1 MHRHNGSRI
10 DWPAP
15 PLHSGPMKSSFPQFL
30 AHLTLAALCS
40 AALVA
45 PAADAPLKPDDKG
58 FIRDWLLLAPIQLTS
73 ENAGAEE
80 IDKAQ
85 VPNEAALKPKAGDA
99 VKAKDYFF
107 DVNELVGGMNENVT
121 AYAVAYVVAAK
132 EVTGA
137 QLLMGSNDQ
146 GKVWLNGKEVLKFTE
161 TRTLDPD
168 TDKAANLTLKAG
180 VNVVVFKVINE
191 NNNWQG
197 CLRFTDAAGKPL
209 AGLTVKLAP

>member
-1 MHRHNGSRI
+1 
-10 DWPAP
+10 
-15 PLHSGPMKSSFPQFL
+15 MKHPFPQL
-30 AHLTLAALCS
+30 LSRLTFAAVVS
-40 AALVA
+40 AALLV
-45 PAADAPLKPDDKG
+45 PAADAPLKPDAKG
-58 FIRDWLLLAPIQLTS
+58 FIRDWLLLAPIQLAG
-73 ENAGAEE
+73 ENTGADE
-80 IDKAQ
+80 IDKQQ
-85 VPNEAALKPKAGDA
+85 VPNESALKPKAGDA
-99 VKAKDYFF
+99 ATVKGKALTWRKIRSKDYFF
-107 DVNELVGGMNENVT
+107 DVNELLGGMHENVT

-146 GKVWLNGKEVLKFTE
+146 GKVWLNGKEVVKFTD

-168 TDKAANLTLKAG
+168 TDKATNLTLKAG

-209 AGLTVKLAP
+209 AGLALKLAP

>member
-1 MHRHNGSRI
+1 
-10 DWPAP
+10 
-15 PLHSGPMKSSFPQFL
+15 MKTPFAQLLS
-30 AHLTLAALCS
+30 HLTVAAVLS
-40 AALVA
+40 TALVA
-45 PAADAPLKPDDKG
+45 QCADAPLKPDDKG
-58 FIRDWLLLAPIQLTS
+58 FIRDWLLLAPIALGS

-80 IDKAQ
+80 IDKQQ
-85 VPNEAALKPKAGDA
+85 VPDEGALKPKAGDSVTAGGKSLKWRA

-107 DVNELVGGMNENVT
+107 DINEVLGAVNENVA
-121 AYAVAYVVAAK
+121 AYAVVYVVAPK

-137 QLLMGSNDQ
+137 QLFMGSNDQ
-146 GKVWLNGKEVLKFTE
+146 GKVYLNGKEVVKFTE

-209 AGLTVKLAP
+209 PGLTVKLAP

>member
-1 MHRHNGSRI
+1 MKALVRQLLIRI
-10 DWPAP
+10 LIATALPAA
-15 PLHSGPMKSSFPQFL
+15 FL
-30 AHLTLAALCS
+30 AS
-40 AALVA
+40 
-45 PAADAPLKPDDKG
+45 AADAPLKPDDKG
-58 FIRDWLLLAPIQLTS
+58 FIRDWLLLAPIQLAS
-73 ENAGAEE
+73 ENAGADE
-80 IDKAQ
+80 IDKPQ

-99 VKAKDYFF
+99 VKVGPKELKWRAIKTKDYFF
-107 DVNELVGGMNENVT
+107 DVNEILGGANENVT
-121 AYAVAYVVAAK
+121 AYAVAYVVAPK

-146 GKVWLNGKEVLKFTE
+146 AKVWLNGKEVLKFTD

-168 TDKAANLTLKAG
+168 TDKATGLTLKAG

-209 AGLTVKLAP
+209 AGLTLKLAP

>member
-1 MHRHNGSRI
+1 MKPSFSR
-10 DWPAP
+10 
-15 PLHSGPMKSSFPQFL
+15 LLSL
-30 AHLTLAALCS
+30 LTLTAVCS

-80 IDKAQ
+80 IDKQQ
-85 VPNEAALKPKAGDA
+85 VPNEAARKPKAGDAVTAGGKALKWRA

-121 AYAVAYVVAAK
+121 AYAVAYVIAPA

-146 GKVWLNGKEVLKFTE
+146 GKVYLNGKEVVKFTE

-168 TDKAANLTLKAG
+168 TDKATGLTLKAG

-197 CLRFTDAAGKPL
+197 CLRFTSADGKPL
-209 AGLTVKLAP
+209 PGLTVRLNP

>member
-1 MHRHNGSRI
+1 MKH
-10 DWPAP
+10 
-15 PLHSGPMKSSFPQFL
+15 PLTQLL
-30 AHLTLAALCS
+30 ARFTCAAVLS
-40 AALVA
+40 AALLA

-58 FIRDWLLLAPIQLTS
+58 FIRDWLLLAPIPLAG
-73 ENAGAEE
+73 ENTGGDE
-80 IDKAQ
+80 IDKQQ
-85 VPNEAALKPKAGDA
+85 VPNEAALKPKAGDAVTAGGKALKWRA

-146 GKVWLNGKEVLKFTE
+146 GKVYLNGKEVVKFAE

-168 TDKAANLTLKAG
+168 TEKATGLTLKAG
-180 VNVVVFKVINE
+180 ANVIVFKVINE

-197 CLRFTDAAGKPL
+197 CLRFTDAAGKTLP
-209 AGLTVKLAP
+209 GLTVRLAP